1 MSAIAPE
8 TNAAKRNG
16 VLVVIPC
23 LNEQAHIETV
33 LRGLAAEAHRTPM
46 RIVVADGGS
55 TDGTRAIV
63 ERIAA
68 HDPRVILLDNPK
80 RIQSAGVNLAARL
93 FGEGCDFLLRV
104 DAHARYPNRFCERLL
119 AIQAKTDA
127 DSVVVAMRTVGRTC
141 FERAAAAAQN
151 SLLGN
156 GGSAHRNHGA
166 GRWVDHGHHALFRLA
181 AFRTVDGY
189 DETFS
194 HNEDVELD
202 LRLRERDFRIYLA
215 GGLSIDYFPRG
226 NPLALYRQYN
236 RIGRGRARN
245 AFKHRQRA
253 KARHLVLASVAPILL
268 LALLAPVSSTFVA
281 PAAAWAVLCLGYGAA
296 IGVRLH
302 DRCAMAA
309 GVAAMATQA
318 GWSFGFLAGV
328 AQCLRDRAAVRRPQP
343 APAILKEAGDERAA

>member
-1 MSAIAPE
+1 MSSIAPE
-8 TNAAKRNG
+8 SPAAERGG

-55 TDGTRAIV
+55 TDGSRAIV

-68 HDPRVILLDNPK
+68 RDSRVILLDNPK
-80 RIQSAGVNLAARL
+80 RIQSAGVNQAARL
-93 FGEGCDFLLRV
+93 YGAGFAFLLRV

-119 AIQAKTDA
+119 AIRAKTAA
-127 DSVVVAMRTVGRTC
+127 DSVVVAMRAVGRTC

-166 GRWVDHGHHALFRLA
+166 GRWVEHGHHALFRLD
-181 AFRTVDGY
+181 AFLAVDGY
-189 DETFS
+189 DESFS

-215 GGLSIDYFPRG
+215 GGPSIDYFPRG
-226 NPLALYRQYN
+226 NPLALYRQYS

-245 AFKHRQRA
+245 VFKHRRHA
-253 KARHLVLASVAPILL
+253 KARHLVLAAVAPILL
-268 LALLAPVSSTFVA
+268 LALLAPVSTAFAA
-281 PAAAWAVLCLGYGAA
+281 PSAAWALLCLGYGAT
-296 IGVRLH
+296 IGLRLR
-302 DRCAMAA
+302 DRCATAA
-309 GVAAMATQA
+309 GVAAMAMQA

-328 AQCLRDRAAVRRPQP
+328 AQWLRDRAAARRAQP
-343 APAILKEAGDERAA
+343 APAILREASDERAA